1 MFFQICKRH
10 TPFLAFHQFSP
21 TLPIIWTQ
29 VAEKLFFAKIQD
41 SGPLKFQQ
49 NVQRPNSG
57 GRPDGW

>member
-21 TLPIIWTQ
+21 TLPIIWAQ

-41 SGPLKFQQ
+41 GGPLKFQKT
-49 NVQRPNSG
+49 VQRANTR
-57 GRPDGW
+57 GRPVGC